1 MIRADGDTVSILVRI
16 EGGQTVSLDL
26 AAARLLWSDLGRILN
41 AADKQEEAAEEAEVA
56 EAVAEAEEEVAA
68 DAKWPER

>member
-1 MIRADGDTVSILVRI
+1 MIRADGDLVSILVRI

-26 AAARLLWSDLGRILN
+26 AAARVLWSDLGRILN
-41 AADKQEEAAEEAEVA
+41 AADKQEAELELEQAEELEQL
-56 EAVAEAEEEVAA
+56 EEVAA

>member
-1 MIRADGDTVSILVRI
+1 MIRADGDEVSILVRI
-16 EGGQTVSLDL
+16 EGGQTVGLDL
-26 AAARLLWSDLGRILN
+26 AAARVLWSDLGRILN
-41 AADKQEEAAEEAEVA
+41 AADKQEAAEEAEVA